1 MQLSQ
6 MTVDAIQERANFG
19 NLNTIQTTDDTYVR
33 TYVRMNAM
41 YPFYNTSTTV
51 PVQVTYFDLI
61 RPLFFLVIFNL
72 DIGVKQ
78 SHNDVKLRKGPNNNL
93 LRSSNAVNIYSYVG
107 KL

>member
-19 NLNTIQTTDDTYVR
+19 NLNTIQTTYD
-33 TYVRMNAM
+33 TYVRMNAL
-41 YPFYNTSTTV
+41 YSFYNTGTTV

-78 SHNDVKLRKGPNNNL
+78 SHNDVKLRKGLNNNL